1 MADNESVGKIHLDLG
16 INQSGFF
23 RELNN
28 IGNSVK
34 AQVGKIAAAAAA
46 AFSVKKVFDF
56 GKQAVEMA
64 SDLDEVQNVVDTAFG
79 NMSYKME
86 EFAKTTIKQFGI
98 SELSAKRT
106 GSTFMAMAK
115 GMDMSSENAS
125 NMALQLTALSADI
138 ASFYN
143 ITQELAET
151 KLKSVFTGET
161 ETLKDLGI
169 VMTQTNLKAFA
180 LSKGITKNID
190 DMSQAEQVQL
200 RYAYIMKQT
209 ALAQG
214 DFSKTSKGWA
224 NQVRIL
230 NEQWKEF
237 LTTVGTGIKSVL
249 TPLVQWLNI
258 VVGKMITA
266 ANAVKTLVNTM
277 RGITDTGEENAK
289 SAQSA
294 SDSVADVGDSA
305 QAAAKK
311 IKKSLM
317 GFDELNILTKS
328 TAENSGDL
336 SGALGD
342 IGMPD
347 LNKTEKSFDAFAEK
361 FKSMLSNMMQNMEPT
376 TNALKR
382 LWSDG
387 LSRLGKF
394 SSDNL
399 NLFYKNFLVP
409 VGKWTMGKGLPQFF
423 DSVNDGIRQMDLDR
437 LNKSFSTFY
446 SEVSRLTIGV
456 FEGLF
461 QFVDKFL
468 KPIAVW
474 TVNKALP
481 SFLDALSVA
490 ISKINFER
498 INSML
503 GIFFSKLSAFTIEIG
518 NGLLY
523 ILNNVLVPLAGWTIS
538 NVLPVFLDLLSA
550 ALSVLTEA
558 CRALAPAAQTIFEV
572 FLTPIAEW
580 TGEIILDVLGM
591 LTELLYGI
599 SDWIKNHQQTFIVM
613 TEIVTAFFIAW
624 KANELL
630 KKTDIIKK
638 AIISVIDVV
647 KNFDVI
653 IGLMK
658 ESLAAVL
665 TPTNLLIAGFALLGV
680 GIVELMRNW
689 DKMSPLARWG
699 TIFGGLVAAIAAASI
714 AMAVFQTTLTAGI
727 AAGAIA
733 AGIALIIGTQ
743 ASIRKATDV
752 NSYMSVPAMAK
763 GGIVTQPTLAMVGE
777 RGREAVMPL
786 ENNTGWI
793 DELALK
799 LSALMPKN
807 SGSSASS
814 QPVILQI
821 NETEL
826 GRVIVQT
833 SQKYN
838 RQVGVAVL

>member
-1 MADNESVGKIHLDLG
+1 MADNQSVGKINLDLG

-46 AFSVKKVFDF
+46 AFTVKKVFDF
-56 GKQAVEMA
+56 GKQAVDMA
-64 SDLDEVQNVVDTAFG
+64 SDLDEVQTVVDTAFG
-79 NMSYKME
+79 DMSYKME
-86 EFAKTTIKQFGI
+86 EFAKTAIKQFGI

-143 ITQELAET
+143 ISQELAET

-209 ALAQG
+209 TLAQG
-214 DFSKTSKGWA
+214 DFSKTSNGWA

-258 VVGKMITA
+258 VVGKMISA

-294 SDSVADVGDSA
+294 SDSVSDVGDSA
-305 QAAAKK
+305 QTAAKK

-328 TAENSGDL
+328 TSENSGDL

-342 IGMPD
+342 IGMPG
-347 LNKTEKSFDAFAEK
+347 LNKQQADTVNETAERIK
-361 FKSMLSNMMQNMEPT
+361 
-376 TNALKR
+376 AI
-382 LWSDG
+382 
-387 LSRLGKF
+387 LSRFKNWYNANFADTF
-394 SSDNL
+394 SKAWGNI
-399 NLFYKNFLVP
+399 K
-409 VGKWTMGKGLPQFF
+409 PQ
-423 DSVNDGIRQMDLDR
+423 
-437 LNKSFSTFY
+437 
-446 SEVSRLTIGV
+446 
-456 FEGLF
+456 
-461 QFVDKFL
+461 
-468 KPIAVW
+468 
-474 TVNKALP
+474 
-481 SFLDALSVA
+481 LDAMKNGFKETWS
-490 ISKINFER
+490 
-498 INSML
+498 
-503 GIFFSKLSAFTIEIG
+503 GIKSLCEPFKA
-518 NGLLY
+518 Y
-523 ILNNVLVPLAGWTIS
+523 IS
-538 NVLPVFLDLLSA
+538 NNFVPYV
-550 ALSVLTEA
+550 
-558 CRALAPAAQTIFEV
+558 
-572 FLTPIAEW
+572 
-580 TGEIILDVLGM
+580 
-591 LTELLYGI
+591 
-599 SDWIKNHQQTFIVM
+599 
-613 TEIVTAFFIAW
+613 
-624 KANELL
+624 
-630 KKTDIIKK
+630 KT
-638 AIISVIDVV
+638 AIISVSEVVGGLLEMFNRVFFDLINNVFMPFAQTMLTTVLPILTDTASMVIQLFTQAFTGIRDLFLKIWDGTLLPFIKLFVKIWQQMWSDIYAFYQTYAQPIFTGLQNAISNTISILNTWYEVNLKPIFENLINVLDELWQNHVRPFFKEVLDLIGVLITEGLNIYNEFLAPVVEWLLTYVAPAFREVFNLAVRIVGDAVGVMIDRAKAFITQV
-647 KNFDVI
+647 KGVI
-653 IGLMK
+653 TIISGL
-658 ESLAAVL
+658 L
-665 TPTNLLIAGFALLGV
+665 TGDLKKALDGV
-680 GIVELMRNW
+680 EMF
-689 DKMSPLARWG
+689 
-699 TIFGGLVAAIAAASI
+699 FGG
-714 AMAVFQTTLTAGI
+714 FWDGI
-727 AAGAIA
+727 AARFKGGINIMIELINTFSKSLNLLLRGISYATHGA
-733 AGIALIIGTQ
+733 
-743 ASIRKATDV
+743 V
-752 NSYMSVPAMAK
+752 NFQIPQIPKLAK

-799 LSALMPKN
+799 LSALMPKG
-807 SGSSASS
+807 SGGGANS
-814 QPVILQI
+814 QPIVLQI

>member
-86 EFAKTTIKQFGI
+86 EFAKTAIKQFGI

-289 SAQSA
+289 SAQAA

-328 TAENSGDL
+328 TSENSGDL

-347 LNKTEKSFDAFAEK
+347 LNKRQADGVNETAERIKAILSSFKNWYNANFADTFSKAWGNIEPQLDVMKNRFNETWNGIKSLCEP
-361 FKSMLSNMMQNMEPT
+361 FKSYISNNFVPYVKTAIISLSEVVG
-376 TNALKR
+376 
-382 LWSDG
+382 G
-387 LSRLGKF
+387 LTEVFNR
-394 SSDNL
+394 
-399 NLFYKNFLVP
+399 V
-409 VGKWTMGKGLPQFF
+409 FF
-423 DSVNDGIRQMDLDR
+423 DLMDNVFMPFAQTMLTTVLPILTDTSSMIIQLFTQAFTGIKDLFIKIWDGTLLPFIKLFVKIWQQICSDIYAFYQTYAQPIFTGLQEAISNTILI
-437 LNKSFSTFY
+437 LNKLY
-446 SEVSRLTIGV
+446 EV
-456 FEGLF
+456 
-461 QFVDKFL
+461 FL
-468 KPIAVW
+468 KPIFENLISV
-474 TVNKALP
+474 
-481 SFLDALSVA
+481 LDELWQNHV
-490 ISKINFER
+490 R
-498 INSML
+498 P
-503 GIFFSKLSAFTIEIG
+503 FFNE
-518 NGLLY
+518 
-523 ILNNVLVPLAGWTIS
+523 
-538 NVLPVFLDLLSA
+538 FLDLIG
-550 ALSVLTEA
+550 VLITEGLNIYNEF
-558 CRALAPAAQTIFEV
+558 LAPVAEWLITYFAPIIREV
-572 FLTPIAEW
+572 FNAAVRIVGDAISGIIDCFKGLITQIKGIIMIISGLF
-580 TGEIILDVLGM
+580 TG
-591 LTELLYGI
+591 
-599 SDWIKNHQQTFIVM
+599 DW
-613 TEIVTAFFIAW
+613 
-624 KANELL
+624 
-630 KKTDIIKK
+630 KK
-638 AIISVIDVV
+638 ALEGAELVFKGFWDGITSLFKGGVNIIIDLINIFA
-647 KNFDVI
+647 K
-653 IGLMK
+653 GL
-658 ESLAAVL
+658 
-665 TPTNLLIAGFALLGV
+665 NLLL
-680 GIVELMRNW
+680 E
-689 DKMSPLARWG
+689 
-699 TIFGGLVAAIAAASI
+699 GLSYSTNGMIN
-714 AMAVFQTTLTAGI
+714 FQIPEIPKL
-727 AAGAIA
+727 
-733 AGIALIIGTQ
+733 
-743 ASIRKATDV
+743 
-752 NSYMSVPAMAK
+752 AK

-807 SGSSASS
+807 SGGSASS